1 MAYKDISEVVETM
14 DLAGISKKVV
24 ALRPLGNIKG

>member
-14 DLAGISKKVV
+14 DRAGISKKVA
-24 ALRPLGNIKG
+24 ALRPVGNIKG